1 MHLHLCSQC
10 RAIITVDE
18 GRNCPSTSDHEEM
31 LAETSSTRHIA
42 FSLDSGDQID
52 DALSQSIRLVV
63 QRGKRSLRG
72 GPALIDSAGTRPARA
87 LPLEERGSRL
97 GH

>member
-52 DALSQSIRLVV
+52 DALSQSIIDLWFSEENVV
-63 QRGKRSLRG
+63 SV
-72 GPALIDSAGTRPARA
+72 AV
-87 LPLEERGSRL
+87 LP
-97 GH
+97 

>member
-1 MHLHLCSQC
+1 VEASVRTTL
-10 RAIITVDE
+10 I
-18 GRNCPSTSDHEEM
+18 GRWRRLPAPGT
-31 LAETSSTRHIA
+31 LPL
-42 FSLDSGDQID
+42 SLDSGDQID